1 MTIYLVMTLQ
11 MVYLRNVTNKINLT
25 ELMINPETIEF
36 MGINILFLFPLFF
49 SFNPK
54 KKKIKKSKKKRKKKK
69 IKMQTRTFTI
79 AFFFDD
85 DTNKENKAKRRKRVE
100 KQVFEKLKKEEISYL
115 RHAKRA

>member
-1 MTIYLVMTLQ
+1 MTLQ

-54 KKKIKKSKKKRKKKK
+54 KKKKVKKNVKKKK

-79 AFFFDD
+79 AFFL
-85 DTNKENKAKRRKRVE
+85 TMIRIRKIRQKGGKGWKNK
-100 KQVFEKLKKEEISYL
+100 FLKS
-115 RHAKRA
+115 